1 MEFQIC
7 SLCVVQTP
15 RDRDVCASNAEPQ
28 NKNVQVK
35 NKKAQNGK
43 AKSPGTPRPKKK
55 KMRDGKGAG
64 RVAATISGGGR
75 GFAESRPELPQKP
88 RTPPETVAATDP
100 VRGVAAV
107 VIANVIARILAR
119 IGSGPRL

>member
-1 MEFQIC
+1 
-7 SLCVVQTP
+7 VQTP

-64 RVAATISGGGR
+64 ALLPRFLAGGEVLR
-75 GFAESRPELPQKP
+75 SRARSFHKNLAPRQKLWRQP
-88 RTPPETVAATDP
+88 TPCV
-100 VRGVAAV
+100 G
-107 VIANVIARILAR
+107 L
-119 IGSGPRL
+119 PRL